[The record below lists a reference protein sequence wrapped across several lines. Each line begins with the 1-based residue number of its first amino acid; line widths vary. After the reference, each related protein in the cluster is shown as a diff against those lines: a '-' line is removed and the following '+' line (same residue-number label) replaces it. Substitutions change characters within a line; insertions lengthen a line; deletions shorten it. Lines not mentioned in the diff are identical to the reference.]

1 MTRNQRPTTLQSV
14 SLRLHQGRTSLTWAV
29 IYRTT
34 KGDQYFDR
42 RVSSGMLDHPPA
54 LVGPSTVCEALEA
67 ALADMR
73 RRHGLPVAEGGSGA
87 PGGGGGR
94 PVPVTPGDAST
105 VPLSVV
111 RDDH

>member
-1 MTRNQRPTTLQSV
+1 MV
-14 SLRLHQGRTSLTWAV
+14 YRTSRGAEV
-29 IYRTT
+29 
-34 KGDQYFDR
+34 FDR
-42 RVSSGMLDHPPA
+42 RVSAGTIPGAPA

-73 RRHGLPVAEGGSGA
+73 VRYGLPPAAGGPGA

-94 PVPVTPGDAST
+94 YPTVTPGDAST